1 MPEFIDGLPL
11 HPLVVH
17 GVVVLVP
24 LAALGAIL
32 VSVWVKA
39 RQRVGWIVFALAAV
53 ATIMVPIAVNTG
65 EALERRLPGDNP
77 LIERHASIGDDLLV
91 FVLPMALGLL
101 ALLVIEL
108 VVSRRGRTVRGI
120 APGGPTLSSGVPT
133 WAKIGA
139 IAAIVVT
146 VGFSVGSLVQ
156 VYRVGE
162 AGSRA
167 VWDGIENL
175 PSR

>member
-11 HPLVVH
+11 HPLLVH

-32 VSVWVKA
+32 VSVWAKA
-39 RQRVGWIVFALAAV
+39 RHRIGWIVFALAAV
-53 ATIMVPIAVNTG
+53 ASIMVPLAVNTG
-65 EALERRLPGDNP
+65 EALERKLPADNP
-77 LIERHASIGDDLLV
+77 LIERHASLGDDLLI

-101 ALLVIEL
+101 ALLVIER
-108 VVSRRGRTVRGI
+108 VVSQQGRAVRGT
-120 APGGPTLSSGVPT
+120 APGGPTLTTGVPT

-146 VGFSVGSLVQ
+146 VAFSAGSLVQ
-156 VYRVGE
+156 VYRIGE

-167 VWDGIENL
+167 VWDGIEDL

>member
-11 HPLVVH
+11 HPLIVH
-17 GVVVLVP
+17 GVAVLVP

-39 RQRVGWIVFALAAV
+39 RHRVGWIVFAVAAV
-53 ATIMVPIAVNTG
+53 ATVLVPLAVETG
-65 EALERRLPGDNP
+65 EGLERKLPADNP
-77 LIERHASIGDDLLV
+77 LIERHAALGDDLLI

-108 VVSRRGRTVRGI
+108 VVSRRGRTVRGT
-120 APGGPTLSSGVPT
+120 APGGATLNTGVPT

-156 VYRVGE
+156 VYRIGE

-167 VWDGIENL
+167 VWDGVADL